1 MNNKKT
7 GKKKQF
13 VLFGICSLLAL
24 VLCMATLVVTVKN
37 IEGESS
43 SSVNMQ
49 VNSESKTQLSGET
62 NDLTEY
68 IYDLTKQAENNKFI
82 KVNSYT
88 DVSIDDGSVIVTDKN
103 GNSKDN
109 DKNIFTYAKKYFI
122 SLVDEIYGDD
132 VTGVFGENTG
142 IKPLV
147 EFSSVDSLTSAF
159 SVGQV
164 DENGENL
171 LNEDG
176 TVVDGDFYFITFEID
191 GKSVIDNKEK
201 TTFCVEDL
209 REKTKEIKSQ
219 IDKYCE
225 INGVNVTPESFF
237 VNAKVNRF
245 TDKIEYIEIKRNYT
259 VSGNYNFI
267 DSLSAFGEKNIV
279 FNYSVTHRFE
289 YFYAGVDIAESEI
302 TIAEGKES
310 AVTVNAVIEDYSDYT
325 VRFISSDESI
335 ATVDEMGYVK
345 GVKTSEKPVTITV
358 ELEYLGETF
367 TDECVVYIN
376 DGKTSG
382 EVAQ

>member
-1 MNNKKT
+1 MNKKT

-49 VNSESKTQLSGET
+49 VNSENKTQLSGET

-103 GNSKDN
+103 GNGKGN
-109 DKNIFTYAKKYFI
+109 DKNIFTYAKSYFVP
-122 SLVDEIYGDD
+122 LVDEIYGDD
-132 VTGVFGENTG
+132 VTGVFGKNTG

-147 EFSSVDSLTSAF
+147 EFSSVDNLSSAF

-171 LNEDG
+171 LNDDG

-209 REKTKEIKSQ
+209 TKKTKEIKSQ

-225 INGVNVTPESFF
+225 INGVNVTPESFC

-259 VSGNYNFI
+259 VSGEYNFI

-302 TIAEGKES
+302 TVAEGKES

-345 GVKTSEKPVTITV
+345 GIKTSEKPVTITV